1 MGNAWKKH
9 PNPARPSMRIADA
22 FILLPQAEQDAYDA
36 AERGEAP
43 GLHMGSTSA
52 GRSDASPVGRLTL
65 RGPPPSPEKTIK
77 EG

>member
-43 GLHMGSTSA
+43 GAMQSLPKSPGASGVGSHGAEITN
-52 GRSDASPVGRLTL
+52 RLVRPASYP
-65 RGPPPSPEKTIK
+65 
-77 EG
+77 